1 MCMHKFFVT
10 AGLPLIQRHPQNQF
24 VNNSQKATFECF
36 VNGSNSTLKIIW
48 QRNKKRYNS
57 KNLKNTVL
65 SDGARSILTI
75 ENATTNNDGNYR
87 CRATN
92 VDKKNAFSNE
102 AELISNYSLLFIINY
117 LYNCF

>member
-1 MCMHKFFVT
+1 MFFT

-36 VNGSNSTLKIIW
+36 VNGSNSTLDIIW

-57 KNLKNTVL
+57 GNLKNTVL
-65 SDGARSILTI
+65 RNGARNILTI
-75 ENATTNNDGNYR
+75 ESATTNDDGKYR

-92 VDKKNAFSNE
+92 VNKKSALSNE
-102 AELISNYSLLFIINY
+102 ADLISNCSILFIIDY
-117 LYNCF
+117 LIAF